1 MEQSPQNP
9 GAPAQDSAVQGS
21 PLPEN
26 TVQGSPLPGNTV
38 PSNAAQGH
46 TTQSTTVESA
56 AVEATAAPT
65 ATALQSPE
73 HDPALTDTASAGPA
87 EAVAIQNAPAEP
99 KRMGLYALVCIPA
112 AVPLGVS
119 IGGIPLMWLYLTYT
133 TGPNAPRLIIM
144 SIVIWA
150 CVAFTYCALVAWI
163 TEAIATRKL
172 PWAQSLGKCA
182 RAMAVD
188 TIIITIIFFCLT
200 ASLMGSRY

>member
-1 MEQSPQNP
+1 MEQLPQNP
-9 GAPAQDSAVQGS
+9 GAPAQASTMQASTVQGS

-26 TVQGSPLPGNTV
+26 TVQ
-38 PSNAAQGH
+38 SNAAQEN
-46 TTQSTTVESA
+46 TVQNNAAEST
-56 AVEATAAPT
+56 AVEASAVPT
-65 ATALQSPE
+65 ATVLQSPE
-73 HDPALTDTASAGPA
+73 HESAVAGAASATPA
-87 EAVAIQNAPAEP
+87 EAVASAPAEP

-144 SIVIWA
+144 TIIIWA
-150 CVAFTYCALVAWI
+150 CIAFAYCALVAWI

-182 RAMAVD
+182 RAMALD
-188 TIIITIIFFCLT
+188 TIIITIIIFCLT

>member
-9 GAPAQDSAVQGS
+9 GAPAQDSAMQAITVQGN

-26 TVQGSPLPGNTV
+26 TAQSNAVQENTV
-38 PSNAAQGH
+38 QNNAA
-46 TTQSTTVESA
+46 ESA
-56 AVEATAAPT
+56 AVEASAVPT
-65 ATALQSPE
+65 ATVLQSPAQ
-73 HDPALTDTASAGPA
+73 DPALADTASVAPA
-87 EAVAIQNAPAEP
+87 EAVAPAPAEP
-99 KRMGLYALVCIPA
+99 KRMGLYSLICLLV

-133 TGPNAPRLIIM
+133 TGPNATLLIIA
-144 SIVIWA
+144 SIIIWV
-150 CVAFTYCALVAWI
+150 CIAFAYCALVAWI

-182 RAMAVD
+182 RAMALD

>member
-9 GAPAQDSAVQGS
+9 GGPAQASAAQGS

-26 TVQGSPLPGNTV
+26 TAQSNAVQENTV
-38 PSNAAQGH
+38 QNNAAE
-46 TTQSTTVESA
+46 ST
-56 AVEATAAPT
+56 AVEASAVPT

-73 HDPALTDTASAGPA
+73 HDPAAAGVASAAPA
-87 EAVAIQNAPAEP
+87 EAVAPAPAEP
-99 KRMGLYALVCIPA
+99 KRMGLYSLICLLV
-112 AVPLGVS
+112 AVPLGAS

-133 TGPNAPRLIIM
+133 TGPNATLLIIA
-144 SIVIWA
+144 SIIIWV
-150 CVAFTYCALVAWI
+150 CIAFAYCALVAWI

-182 RAMAVD
+182 RAMALD

-200 ASLMGSRY
+200 ASLIGSRY

>member
-9 GAPAQDSAVQGS
+9 GAPAQDSAMQAITVQGN

-26 TVQGSPLPGNTV
+26 TAQSNAVQENTV
-38 PSNAAQGH
+38 QNNAA
-46 TTQSTTVESA
+46 ESA
-56 AVEATAAPT
+56 AVEASAVPT
-65 ATALQSPE
+65 ATVLQSPAQ
-73 HDPALTDTASAGPA
+73 DPALADTASVAPA
-87 EAVAIQNAPAEP
+87 EAVAPAPAEP
-99 KRMGLYALVCIPA
+99 KRMGLYSLICLLV
-112 AVPLGVS
+112 AVPLGAS

-133 TGPNAPRLIIM
+133 TGPNATLLIIA
-144 SIVIWA
+144 SIIIWV
-150 CVAFTYCALVAWI
+150 CIAFAYCALVAWI

-182 RAMAVD
+182 RAMALD

>member
-9 GAPAQDSAVQGS
+9 GAPAQDSTMQASTMQGS

-26 TVQGSPLPGNTV
+26 TAQSNAVQENTV
-38 PSNAAQGH
+38 RNNAAE
-46 TTQSTTVESA
+46 STT
-56 AVEATAAPT
+56 VEATAARA
-65 ATALQSPE
+65 ATALQSPAQ
-73 HDPALTDTASAGPA
+73 DPAAGTASVAPA
-87 EAVAIQNAPAEP
+87 EAVAPAPAEP

-133 TGPNAPRLIIM
+133 TGPDAIRLIIM

-150 CVAFTYCALVAWI
+150 CVAFAYCALVAWI

-182 RAMAVD
+182 RAMALD
-188 TIIITIIFFCLT
+188 TIIITIIIFCLT

>member
-9 GAPAQDSAVQGS
+9 GAPAQDSTMQPSTVQGN

-26 TVQGSPLPGNTV
+26 TAQSNAVQENTV
-38 PSNAAQGH
+38 RNNAAE
-46 TTQSTTVESA
+46 STTVEDSA
-56 AVEATAAPT
+56 VPT
-65 ATALQSPE
+65 ATALQSPAQ
-73 HDPALTDTASAGPA
+73 DPALADTASVAPA
-87 EAVAIQNAPAEP
+87 EAVAPAPAEP
-99 KRMGLYALVCIPA
+99 KRMGLYSLICLLV
-112 AVPLGVS
+112 AVPLGAS

-133 TGPNAPRLIIM
+133 TGPDAIRLIIM

-150 CVAFTYCALVAWI
+150 CVAFAYCALVAWI

-182 RAMAVD
+182 RAMALD
-188 TIIITIIFFCLT
+188 TIIITIIIFCLT

>member
-9 GAPAQDSAVQGS
+9 GAPAQDSAMQAITVQGN

-26 TVQGSPLPGNTV
+26 TAQSNAVQENTV
-38 PSNAAQGH
+38 QNNAA
-46 TTQSTTVESA
+46 ESA
-56 AVEATAAPT
+56 AVEASAVPT
-65 ATALQSPE
+65 ATVLQSPAQ
-73 HDPALTDTASAGPA
+73 DPALADTASVAPA
-87 EAVAIQNAPAEP
+87 EAVAPAPAEP
-99 KRMGLYALVCIPA
+99 KRMGLYSLICLLV

-133 TGPNAPRLIIM
+133 TGPNATLLIIA
-144 SIVIWA
+144 SIIIWV
-150 CVAFTYCALVAWI
+150 CIAFAYCALVAWI

-182 RAMAVD
+182 RAMALD
-188 TIIITIIFFCLT
+188 TIIITMIFFCLT

>member
-1 MEQSPQNP
+1 MEQTPQNP

-21 PLPEN
+21 PLP
-26 TVQGSPLPGNTV
+26 VNTV

-73 HDPALTDTASAGPA
+73 HES
-87 EAVAIQNAPAEP
+87 AVAGAASTVPSEAAATQNAPAEP

-182 RAMAVD
+182 RAMALD

>member
-9 GAPAQDSAVQGS
+9 GAPAQDSAMQAITVQGN

-26 TVQGSPLPGNTV
+26 TAQSNAVQENTV
-38 PSNAAQGH
+38 QNNAA
-46 TTQSTTVESA
+46 ESA
-56 AVEATAAPT
+56 AVEASAVPT
-65 ATALQSPE
+65 ATVLQSPAQ
-73 HDPALTDTASAGPA
+73 DPALADTASVAPA
-87 EAVAIQNAPAEP
+87 EAVAPAPAEP
-99 KRMGLYALVCIPA
+99 KRMGLYSLICLLV

-133 TGPNAPRLIIM
+133 TGPNATLLIIA
-144 SIVIWA
+144 SIINWVCI
-150 CVAFTYCALVAWI
+150 AFAYCALVAWI

-182 RAMAVD
+182 RAMALD

>member
-26 TVQGSPLPGNTV
+26 TAQSNAVQENTV
-38 PSNAAQGH
+38 QNNAAE
-46 TTQSTTVESA
+46 STTVEASA
-56 AVEATAAPT
+56 VPT
-65 ATALQSPE
+65 ATVLQSPE
-73 HDPALTDTASAGPA
+73 YDPALADTASVAPA
-87 EAVAIQNAPAEP
+87 EAVAPAPAEP
-99 KRMGLYALVCIPA
+99 KRMGLYSLICLLV
-112 AVPLGVS
+112 AVPLGAS

-133 TGPNAPRLIIM
+133 TGPNATLLIIA
-144 SIVIWA
+144 SIIIWV
-150 CVAFTYCALVAWI
+150 CIAFAYCALVAWI

-182 RAMAVD
+182 RAMALD

-200 ASLMGSRY
+200 ASLIGSRY

>member
-1 MEQSPQNP
+1 MEQTPQNP
-9 GAPAQDSAVQGS
+9 GAPAQNSAVQG
-21 PLPEN
+21 
-26 TVQGSPLPGNTV
+26 GPLPG
-38 PSNAAQGH
+38 NAAQGH
-46 TTQSTTVESA
+46 TAQSTTAESA
-56 AVEATAAPT
+56 AVDATVAPAAT
-65 ATALQSPE
+65 TLQSPE
-73 HDPALTDTASAGPA
+73 HDPAAAGAASTVPS
-87 EAVAIQNAPAEP
+87 EAAATQNAPAEP
-99 KRMGLYALVCIPA
+99 KRMGLYTLVCIPA

-150 CVAFTYCALVAWI
+150 CVAFAYCALVAWI

-182 RAMAVD
+182 RAMALD

-200 ASLMGSRY
+200 ASLMGSRF

>member
-1 MEQSPQNP
+1 MEQQPQNP
-9 GAPAQDSAVQGS
+9 GAPAQDSAAQGNTAQGNAMQSSASQGYTAQGS
-21 PLPEN
+21 IAE
-26 TVQGSPLPGNTV
+26 
-38 PSNAAQGH
+38 
-46 TTQSTTVESA
+46 ST
-56 AVEATAAPT
+56 AVEASAVPT
-65 ATALQSPE
+65 ATVLQSPAQ
-73 HDPALTDTASAGPA
+73 DPAVDGAASAASA
-87 EAVAIQNAPAEP
+87 EAVAPAPAEP

-133 TGPNAPRLIIM
+133 TGPNATRLIIM

-150 CVAFTYCALVAWI
+150 CVAFAYCALVAWI

-182 RAMAVD
+182 RAMALD
-188 TIIITIIFFCLT
+188 TIIITIIIFCLT